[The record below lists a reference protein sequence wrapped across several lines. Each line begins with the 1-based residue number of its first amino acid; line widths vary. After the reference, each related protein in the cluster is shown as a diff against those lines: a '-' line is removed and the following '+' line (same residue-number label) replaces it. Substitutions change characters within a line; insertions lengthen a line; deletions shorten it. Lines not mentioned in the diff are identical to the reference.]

1 MQLIRAE
8 NNYEKTAS
16 FQYSSFETVK
26 VGMTRK
32 TEELP
37 PPEKLFFFF
46 VFSTLLPLNFNIYIQ
61 ILQTHLQT
69 FLEGISEEKWQKDQS
84 VYILFADHFANS
96 HELFP

>member
-1 MQLIRAE
+1 
-8 NNYEKTAS
+8 
-16 FQYSSFETVK
+16 
-26 VGMTRK
+26 MTRK

-37 PPEKLFFFF
+37 PLEKLFFSF

-69 FLEGISEEKWQKDQS
+69 FLERISEEKWQKDQS

-96 HELFP
+96 HELFAR